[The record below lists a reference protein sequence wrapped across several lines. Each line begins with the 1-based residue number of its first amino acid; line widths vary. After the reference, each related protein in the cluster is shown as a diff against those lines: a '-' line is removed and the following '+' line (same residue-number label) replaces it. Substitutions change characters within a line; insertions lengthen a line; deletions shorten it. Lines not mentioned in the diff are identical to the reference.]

1 MPQRVI
7 VEQFELSGSETS
19 LFLNPEGPLQKLL
32 DKGGSIVSSS
42 SATIQMLGGTSLLY
56 VTFVVEVPTSSK

>member
-7 VEQFELSGSETS
+7 IEQFKLSGSEAS
-19 LFLNPEGPLQKLL
+19 MFLNPEGLLQKLL
-32 DKGGSIVSSS
+32 DKGGRIVSSS
-42 SATIQMLGGTSLLY
+42 SAAIQTLGGTSLLY

>member
-7 VEQFELSGSETS
+7 IEQFKLSGGEASM
-19 LFLNPEGPLQKLL
+19 FLNPESPVQKLL

-42 SATIQMLGGTSLLY
+42 SATIQTLGGTSLLY

>member
-7 VEQFELSGSETS
+7 IEQFKLSGSETAM
-19 LFLNPEGPLQKLL
+19 FRPLQKLL
-32 DKGGSIVSSS
+32 DKGGRIVSSS
-42 SATIQMLGGTSLLY
+42 SATIQPLGGTSLLY